1 VIGGWGLGKGGC
13 EEFCI
18 SVHLYFC
25 LSISSYVCI
34 SVCFKNKALE
44 GDSSRMSYFML
55 YRTTTYFYRFV
66 LRTTYDSQSFG
77 RLFLSL
83 SFKLVVTAIYYY

>member
-1 VIGGWGLGKGGC
+1 
-13 EEFCI
+13 
-18 SVHLYFC
+18 
-25 LSISSYVCI
+25 
-34 SVCFKNKALE
+34 
-44 GDSSRMSYFML
+44 ML

-83 SFKLVVTAIYYY
+83 SFGLVVTAIYYY